1 MRRSC
6 NSLTSINS
14 LTSVNSFNNSSS
26 SLSSIGSRTKIFNN
40 RDFQRYIAN
49 MEEDIIRVSNLYYSF
64 SEKYNKK
71 INNIV
76 NRYENRTNQLFM
88 DLRHREDDYRKARCK
103 IENILKNAST
113 TTDYKISNIYIDTE
127 DIERHFRYTL
137 VVLYIYTFVVLAMV
151 WNL

>member
-1 MRRSC
+1 
-6 NSLTSINS
+6 
-14 LTSVNSFNNSSS
+14 
-26 SLSSIGSRTKIFNN
+26 
-40 RDFQRYIAN
+40 
-49 MEEDIIRVSNLYYSF
+49 MEEDIIRVSNHYFYF

-88 DLRHREDDYRKARCK
+88 DLRHREDDYRRVRCK